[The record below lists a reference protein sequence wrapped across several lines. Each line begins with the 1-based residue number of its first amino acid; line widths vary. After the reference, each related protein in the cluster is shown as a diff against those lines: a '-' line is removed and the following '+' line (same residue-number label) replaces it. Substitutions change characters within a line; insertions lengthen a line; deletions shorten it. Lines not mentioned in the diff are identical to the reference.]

1 LAIVADPAPAAGH
14 RSSEERIL
22 KKPDWSGV
30 FPAVTTQ
37 FREDLSLDVDA
48 TARVVEGLIRDGVS
62 GLIVCGTVG
71 ENTSLAKHEKIA
83 VMEAAKSVARG
94 RVPVISGIAEFTPA
108 FAIDMAKEAARIGL
122 DGVMVMPALVY
133 SSKPHETAAHFRSV
147 AQATDL
153 PVMVYNNPQIYKND
167 VTPEILA
174 SLADCETIVCF
185 KESSGDTRR
194 FTDLRNLVGDR
205 FVLFAGLDDVVV
217 ESVLV
222 GAVGWVSG
230 MSNAFPSEGETLF
243 RLARAGRYAEAMS
256 LYQWFMPLLHLDA
269 RPDLVQCIKLCEH
282 IMGRGTHRTRP
293 PRLSLPPK
301 EAAAIEALMK
311 QALATRPKLPDV
323 GLRRAA

>member
-1 LAIVADPAPAAGH
+1 V
-14 RSSEERIL
+14 
-22 KKPDWSGV
+22 KPDWSGV

-48 TARVVEGLIRDGVS
+48 TARVMENLIRDGVS

-71 ENTSLAKHEKIA
+71 ENCSLTKSEKVA
-83 VMEAAKSVARG
+83 VMEAGKAVARG
-94 RVPVISGIAEFTPA
+94 RVPVISGIAEFTSA

-133 SSKPHETAAHFRSV
+133 SSKPHETATHFRSV
-147 AQATDL
+147 AKATDL
-153 PVMVYNNPQIYKND
+153 PVMVYNNPPIYKND

-194 FTDLRNLVGDR
+194 FTDLRNMVGDR
-205 FVLFAGLDDVVV
+205 FVLFAGLDDVVL
-217 ESVLV
+217 ESIMV

-230 MSNAFPSEGETLF
+230 LSNAFPREGETLF
-243 RLARAGRYAEAMS
+243 RLARAGRYDDAMS

-293 PRLSLPPK
+293 PRLALNPK
-301 EAAAIEALMK
+301 ETADIEAMMK

-323 GLRRAA
+323 GLRQAA

>member
-1 LAIVADPAPAAGH
+1 MN
-14 RSSEERIL
+14 
-22 KKPDWSGV
+22 PDWSGV

-37 FREDLSLDVDA
+37 FREDLSLDIDA
-48 TARVVEGLIRDGVS
+48 TARVMEGLIRDGVS

-71 ENTSLAKHEKIA
+71 ENCSLAKDEKIA
-83 VMEAAKSVARG
+83 VMEAGKAVARG
-94 RVPVISGIAEFTPA
+94 RVPVLSGIAEFTSA

-147 AQATDL
+147 AKATDL
-153 PVMVYNNPQIYKND
+153 PVMVYNNPPIYNND

-174 SLADCETIVCF
+174 SLVDCETIQCF

-194 FTDLRNLVGDR
+194 FTDLHNMVGDR

-217 ESVLV
+217 ESIMV

-230 MSNAFPSEGETLF
+230 LSNAFPREGETLF
-243 RLARAGRYAEAMS
+243 RLTRAGRYAEAMN
-256 LYQWFMPLLHLDA
+256 LYRWFMPLLHLDA

-282 IMGRGTHRTRP
+282 IMGRGTWRTRP
-293 PRLSLPPK
+293 PRLALDVK
-301 EAAAIEALMK
+301 EKTEIETLMK
-311 QALATRPKLPDV
+311 HALATRPKLPDV
-323 GLRRAA
+323 GLRQAA

>member
-1 LAIVADPAPAAGH
+1 MN
-14 RSSEERIL
+14 
-22 KKPDWSGV
+22 PDWSGV

-37 FREDLSLDVDA
+37 FRDDLALDINA
-48 TARVVEGLIRDGVS
+48 TARVMEGLIRDGVS

-83 VMEAAKSVARG
+83 VMEAAKGVARG
-94 RVPVISGIAEFTPA
+94 RVPVLCGIAEFTPA

-147 AQATDL
+147 AGATDL
-153 PVMVYNNPQIYKND
+153 PIMVYNNPPIYKND

-194 FTDLRNLVGDR
+194 FTDVRNLVGDR

-217 ESVLV
+217 ESIMV

-230 MSNAFPSEGETLF
+230 LSNAFPREGETLF

-282 IMGRGTHRTRP
+282 LMGRGTDRTRP
-293 PRLSLPPK
+293 PRLPLGPK
-301 EAAAIEALMK
+301 EAAEIETMMK
-311 QALATRPKLPDV
+311 RALATRPVLPDV
-323 GLRRAA
+323 GLRQAA